1 MIKQTSAY
9 SIKCPFFGY
18 SPNIVLWR
26 ISTMAGDSSKRV
38 AVVTGSCKSIGQAI
52 ALEFA
57 KEGYCVAINGVDEIA
72 LDNAAKNIA
81 RAISGKDEDP
91 RIISFAGDISSGEL
105 VESLVEQT
113 IRKYGRIDVLINNL
127 EFLAGPRRV
136 NSTNK
141 IGIEKPVSPYFTL
154 EEFEYSDNSVMGAYI
169 STREVAKWMSS
180 NNTLNN
186 NYSIINVSY
195 CPDCVPSLKDP
206 FTSSRS
212 GVDLYTSSRESTKI
226 LTKTTALELAKVGIR
241 VNGIVPGVIFPN
253 INEQYGGSNNNN
265 NGLQKDMIPIKR
277 IGQPSEVAQVAT
289 FLASDKASYVTGTL
303 VYVDGGLALNRP
315 ARFLEQDLQFD

>member
-1 MIKQTSAY
+1 MS
-9 SIKCPFFGY
+9 
-18 SPNIVLWR
+18 
-26 ISTMAGDSSKRV
+26 GDSSKRV

-57 KEGYCVAINGVDEIA
+57 KEGYCIAINGVDESA
-72 LDNAAKNIA
+72 LEYAAKNIA
-81 RAISGKDEDP
+81 RAISGKDEDS
-91 RIISFAGDISSGEL
+91 RIISFVGDISSEEL
-105 VESLVEQT
+105 AESLVEQT
-113 IRKYGRIDVLINNL
+113 IRKHGRIDVLINNL
-127 EFLAGPRRV
+127 ELLVGPQRV

-154 EEFEYSDNSVMGAYI
+154 EEFEFSDNSLMGAYI
-169 STREVAKWMSS
+169 STREVAKWMST
-180 NNTLNN
+180 NNTINN

-195 CPDCVPSLKDP
+195 CPDCIASSKDP

-241 VNGIVPGVIFPN
+241 VNGIVPGIIFPN

-265 NGLQKDMIPIKR
+265 NGLQKDIIPIKR
-277 IGQPSEVAQVAT
+277 IGQPREVAQVAT
-289 FLASDKASYVTGTL
+289 FLASNKASYVTGTL

-315 ARFLEQDLQFD
+315 ARFLEQDLEFD

>member
-1 MIKQTSAY
+1 
-9 SIKCPFFGY
+9 
-18 SPNIVLWR
+18 
-26 ISTMAGDSSKRV
+26 MAGDSSKRV
-38 AVVTGSCKSIGQAI
+38 AVVTGSCRSIGQAI

-57 KEGYCVAINGVDEIA
+57 KEGYCIAINGVDESA

-81 RAISGKDEDP
+81 RATSGKDEDS
-91 RIISFAGDISSGEL
+91 RIISFAGDISSEEL
-105 VESLVEQT
+105 AESLVEQT
-113 IRKYGRIDVLINNL
+113 ISKYGRIDVLINNL
-127 EFLAGPRRV
+127 EFLGGPQRV

-154 EEFEYSDNSVMGAYI
+154 EEFEFSDNSLMGAYI
-169 STREVAKWMSS
+169 STKEVAKWMSS
-180 NNTLNN
+180 NNTINN
-186 NYSIINVSY
+186 NYSIINVSF
-195 CPDCVPSLKDP
+195 CPDCIASSKDP
-206 FTSSRS
+206 FRSSRS

-241 VNGIVPGVIFPN
+241 VNGIVPGIIFPN

-277 IGQPSEVAQVAT
+277 IGQPKEVAQVAT
-289 FLASDKASYVTGTL
+289 FLASNKASYVTGTL

-315 ARFLEQDLQFD
+315 ARYLEQDLAFD

>member
-1 MIKQTSAY
+1 
-9 SIKCPFFGY
+9 
-18 SPNIVLWR
+18 
-26 ISTMAGDSSKRV
+26 MAEDSSKKV

-57 KEGYCVAINGVDEIA
+57 KEGYSIAINGVDESA

-81 RAISGKDEDP
+81 REIGGKDEDS
-91 RIISFAGDISSGEL
+91 RIISFVGDVSSEEIA
-105 VESLVEQT
+105 ESLVEQT

-127 EFLAGPRRV
+127 ESLGGGPQRV

-154 EEFEYSDNSVMGAYI
+154 EEFEFSDNSLIGAYI
-169 STREVAKWMSS
+169 SIREVAKWMSNN
-180 NNTLNN
+180 NNTIKN

-195 CPDCVPSLKDP
+195 CPDCMPSSKDP

-212 GVDLYTSSRESTKI
+212 GIDLYTSSRESTKI
-226 LTKTTALELAKVGIR
+226 LTKTTALELAKIGIR
-241 VNGIVPGVIFPN
+241 VNGIVPGIIFPTKD
-253 INEQYGGSNNNN
+253 ELYGSSNDNNNDW
-265 NGLQKDMIPIKR
+265 GKDLIPIKR
-277 IGQPSEVAQVAT
+277 SGQPREVAQVAT
-289 FLASDKASYVTGTL
+289 FLASNKASYVTGTL

-315 ARFLEQDLQFD
+315 ARFLEQNLEFD

>member
-1 MIKQTSAY
+1 
-9 SIKCPFFGY
+9 
-18 SPNIVLWR
+18 
-26 ISTMAGDSSKRV
+26 MAGDSSKRV
-38 AVVTGSCKSIGQAI
+38 AVVTGSCRSIGQAI

-57 KEGYCVAINGVDEIA
+57 KEGYCIAINGVDESA

-81 RAISGKDEDP
+81 RATSGKDEDS
-91 RIISFAGDISSGEL
+91 RIISFAGDISSEEL
-105 VESLVEQT
+105 AESLVEQT

-127 EFLAGPRRV
+127 EFLGGPQRV

-154 EEFEYSDNSVMGAYI
+154 EEFEFSDNSLMGAYI
-169 STREVAKWMSS
+169 STKEVAKWMSS
-180 NNTLNN
+180 NNTINN
-186 NYSIINVSY
+186 NYSIINVSF
-195 CPDCVPSLKDP
+195 CPDCIASSKDP
-206 FTSSRS
+206 FRSSRS

-241 VNGIVPGVIFPN
+241 VNGIVPGIIFPN

-277 IGQPSEVAQVAT
+277 IGQPKEVAQVAT
-289 FLASDKASYVTGTL
+289 FLASNKASYVTGTL

-315 ARFLEQDLQFD
+315 ARYLEQDLAFD

>member
-1 MIKQTSAY
+1 
-9 SIKCPFFGY
+9 
-18 SPNIVLWR
+18 
-26 ISTMAGDSSKRV
+26 MAGDSSKRV
-38 AVVTGSCKSIGQAI
+38 AVVTGSCRSIGQAI

-57 KEGYCVAINGVDEIA
+57 KEGYCVAINGVDESA
-72 LDNAAKNIA
+72 LENAVKNIA
-81 RAISGKDEDP
+81 RATSGKDEDP
-91 RIISFAGDISSGEL
+91 RIISFAGDISSEEL
-105 VESLVEQT
+105 AESLVEQT

-127 EFLAGPRRV
+127 EFLGGPQRV

-141 IGIEKPVSPYFTL
+141 IGIEKPVSQYFTL
-154 EEFEYSDNSVMGAYI
+154 EEFEYSDNSLMGAYI
-169 STREVAKWMSS
+169 STREVAKWMSR
-180 NNTLNN
+180 NNTINN

-195 CPDCVPSLKDP
+195 CPDCIPSSKDP

-265 NGLQKDMIPIKR
+265 NGLQKEVIPIKR
-277 IGQPSEVAQVAT
+277 IGQPREVAQVAT
-289 FLASDKASYVTGTL
+289 FLASNKASYVTGTL

-315 ARFLEQDLQFD
+315 ARFLEQDLEFD